1 MPSLRQKLRRK
12 QILGFLA
19 QLFFQ
24 GVVVLAPIGV
34 TVWVVV
40 SLFNWVDNFLPNL
53 LNVLFPVQFAA
64 VNGQIPKVTGLGFLV
79 AMALVLVVGWLS
91 SLFFVER
98 LVSIFDKVL
107 EKTPGIKIIYSSVKD
122 FLEAFA
128 GNKKKFDQPILVNVD
143 ATDVWRI
150 GFITQNDSAHF
161 GLADFVTVYV
171 PHSYAISGITY
182 IVAPT
187 RIKKLPKGIGAAEA
201 MKYVVSGGVTT
212 MDEQEEEEKDAVHLS
227 MGSKEPSMGSKDP
240 LIEQNNNSF

>member
-1 MPSLRQKLRRK
+1 MPSVRQQVIRK
-12 QILGFLA
+12 KILSSVA

-34 TVWVVV
+34 TIWVVV

-53 LNVLFPVQFAA
+53 LNFIFPLQFAE
-64 VNGQIPKVTGLGFLV
+64 VNGQIPKVTGLGFVV
-79 AMALVLVVGWLS
+79 AITLVLFIGWLS

-98 LVSIFDKVL
+98 LVSIFDKLL

-128 GNKKKFDQPILVNVD
+128 GNKKKFDQPVLVNVD
-143 ATDVWRI
+143 STDVWRI
-150 GFITQNDSAHF
+150 GFITQKNTEHF
-161 GLADFVTVYV
+161 GLKDFVTVYV

-182 IVAPT
+182 IVSVD
-187 RIKKLPKGIGAAEA
+187 RIKKMPKGVNASEA

-212 MDEQEEEEKDAVHLS
+212 VDDAEGTSTVNDS
-227 MGSKEPSMGSKDP
+227 GKATITNIGNTNTEA
-240 LIEQNNNSF
+240 

>member
-1 MPSLRQKLRRK
+1 MPSVRQQVIRQK
-12 QILGFLA
+12 ILASIA

-98 LVSIFDKVL
+98 LVSVFDKVL

-212 MDEQEEEEKDAVHLS
+212 MDEQESNINES
-227 MGSKEPSMGSKDP
+227 
-240 LIEQNNNSF
+240 

>member
-1 MPSLRQKLRRK
+1 MPSVRQQVIRK
-12 QILGFLA
+12 KILSTVA

-34 TVWVVV
+34 TIWVVV

-53 LNVLFPVQFAA
+53 LNFIFPLQFAE
-64 VNGQIPKVTGLGFLV
+64 VNGQIPKVTGLGFVV
-79 AMALVLVVGWLS
+79 AITLVLFIGWLS

-98 LVSIFDKVL
+98 LVSIFDKLL

-128 GNKKKFDQPILVNVD
+128 GNKKKFDQPVLVNVD
-143 ATDVWRI
+143 STDVWRI
-150 GFITQNDSAHF
+150 GFITQKNTEHF
-161 GLADFVTVYV
+161 GLKDFVTVYV

-182 IVAPT
+182 IVSVD
-187 RIKKLPKGIGAAEA
+187 RIKKMPKGVNASEA

-212 MDEQEEEEKDAVHLS
+212 VDDAEGTSTVNDS
-227 MGSKEPSMGSKDP
+227 GKATITNIGNTNTEA
-240 LIEQNNNSF
+240 

>member
-1 MPSLRQKLRRK
+1 MAIFGQNFKRK
-12 QILGFLA
+12 QILGFFA

-53 LNVLFPVQFAA
+53 LNVLFPVQFAE

-79 AMALVLVVGWLS
+79 ALLLVLIVGWLS

-98 LVSIFDKVL
+98 LVSVFDKVL

-187 RIKKLPKGIGAAEA
+187 RIKKLPKGVGAAEA

-212 MDEQEEEEKDAVHLS
+212 MDEHEAHS
-227 MGSKEPSMGSKDP
+227 
-240 LIEQNNNSF
+240 NS

>member
-1 MPSLRQKLRRK
+1 MLNGKKGGNLTSKPHLMQFIREKFRRK
-12 QILGFLA
+12 KLLSAFA

-24 GVVVLAPIGV
+24 GVVLLAPIGV
-34 TVWVVV
+34 TIWVVV

-53 LNVLFPVQFAA
+53 LNVLFPVKFAA
-64 VNGQIPKVTGLGFLV
+64 VDGQIPKVTGLGFVV
-79 AMALVLVVGWLS
+79 AIGLVLLVGWLS

-128 GNKKKFDQPILVNVD
+128 GNKKKFDVPVLVNVD
-143 ATDVWRI
+143 AADVWRI
-150 GFITQNDSAHF
+150 GFITQENAAHF
-161 GLADFVTVYV
+161 GMNDYLTVYV

-182 IVAPT
+182 IVPPT
-187 RIKKLPKGIGAAEA
+187 KIKKLPKGISASEA

-212 MDEQEEEEKDAVHLS
+212 LEEAEAMELVEELS
-227 MGSKEPSMGSKDP
+227 TLENV
-240 LIEQNNNSF
+240 I

>member
-1 MPSLRQKLRRK
+1 MPILRQKLSRK

-53 LNVLFPVQFAA
+53 LNLLFPVQFAA

-79 AMALVLVVGWLS
+79 AMALVLIVGWLS

-98 LVSIFDKVL
+98 LVSVFDKVL

-161 GLADFVTVYV
+161 GLANFVTVYV

-182 IVAPT
+182 IVPPT
-187 RIKKLPKGIGAAEA
+187 RIKKLPKGLGAAEA

-212 MDEQEEEEKDAVHLS
+212 MDEHEAHSDS
-227 MGSKEPSMGSKDP
+227 
-240 LIEQNNNSF
+240 